1 MKQTIFVGSNG
12 FTMRQLLVIVCWIV
26 GCALAHSAHAQSK
39 PVEIKGGKD
48 HPLVSRYAG
57 SVLQDTAQESF
68 AAVRVPGGP
77 GRAGAK
83 NDLLFDKVTAI
94 EGRVN
99 SYFYVAP
106 KDRTALEVFRN
117 YQAALQQ
124 AGFSALY
131 ACEMR
136 ECDQAWIKEW
146 FANEV
151 VYPRKW
157 VGGGGAISAISRD
170 VRFASAKLNR
180 NGSEMYLMLFVAEP
194 NSIWQAPTVVM
205 LVAEPAAMEGGKVVI
220 DTQALQRGL
229 VADGKIALYG
239 LYFDTGKSDI
249 KAESTPQLAE
259 MAKLLQAYK
268 ALKVLIVGHT
278 DNVGAVD
285 ANLAL
290 SQRRADAVVAA
301 LVARYQ
307 IDAARLRARGV
318 ANFAPVTSNAAEAGR
333 AKNRRVEL
341 VEQ

>member
-1 MKQTIFVGSNG
+1 MVRKPLAVTFLAI
-12 FTMRQLLVIVCWIV
+12 
-26 GCALAHSAHAQSK
+26 GCAIVAVAFAESK
-39 PVEIKGGKD
+39 PVEMKGGKD

-57 SVLQDTAQESF
+57 AVLQDAAQESF
-68 AAVRVPGGP
+68 VALRVPGGP
-77 GRAGAK
+77 GRNGAK
-83 NDLLFDKVTAI
+83 DTLAFDKATAV
-94 EGRVN
+94 EGRVS

-117 YQAALQQ
+117 YQVALQQ
-124 AGFSALY
+124 SGFSALY

-146 FANEV
+146 FTSEV

-157 VGGGGAISAISRD
+157 SGSGMAYSSISRD
-170 VRFASAKLNR
+170 LRFASAKLNR
-180 NGSEMYLMLFVAEP
+180 NGTDVYVMLFVAEP
-194 NSIWQAPTVVM
+194 SSLWGTSPTAVLLVV
-205 LVAEPAAMEGGKVVI
+205 EPAAMDGGKVVV
-220 DTQALQRGL
+220 DTSALQRGL
-229 VADGKIALYG
+229 ASDGKIALYG
-239 LYFDTGKSDI
+239 LYFDTGK
-249 KAESTPQLAE
+249 AEVKPESKPQLAE
-259 MAKLLQAYK
+259 MAKLLQATK

-278 DNVGAVD
+278 DNVGAAD

-290 SQRRADAVVAA
+290 SQRRAEAVVAA
-301 LVARYQ
+301 LVADHQ